1 MAAEDPRRD
10 PARIAECVVERMGDL
25 IAIMQDAADQVSRGM
40 PLENV
45 HAGGYQLYLAKKD
58 SEEYE
63 SGQAEAVVCAMDFE
77 DYIRILEN
85 TAAEQGICLREL
97 AELEVIL
104 PEAEFGEDLVTGGFG
119 NFKGLAVQMRNEY
132 LEELLQAVC
141 KQFEARG
148 LAVAC
153 IAGED
158 VVFCLPL
165 RERISSRVSRGSE
178 A

>member
-1 MAAEDPRRD
+1 MTTRGLRRD
-10 PARIAECVVERMGDL
+10 LVQIAECVVERMEDL
-25 IAIMQDAADQVSRGM
+25 IAIMQHAADQVSGGM

-45 HAGGYQLYLAKKD
+45 QVGSYQLYLAKKD

-63 SGQAEAVVCAMDFE
+63 SGQAEAVVYAMDFE
-77 DYIRILEN
+77 DYVRILEN
-85 TAAEQGICLREL
+85 TAAEQGVCLREL
-97 AELEVIL
+97 AELEVVL

-119 NFKGLAVQMRNEY
+119 NFKGFAVRIRNEY
-132 LEELLQAVC
+132 LEELMQAAS

-153 IAGED
+153 IAEED

-165 RERISSRVSRGSE
+165 RERTSASIPRK
-178 A
+178 